1 MNGQGL
7 YHSLS
12 EQNYND
18 LPLRCDFFDWRRIH
32 MDVVDCALRCT
43 SHDCFAFGQNASGC
57 AVCHL
62 ESSGLNK
69 LEWGSFFS
77 VFKKGE

>member
-1 MNGQGL
+1 MISQGL

-18 LPLRCDFFDWRRIH
+18 LPLSCDFFEWRRMH
-32 MDVVDCALRCT
+32 TYVVDCALKCT
-43 SHDCFAFGQNASGC
+43 SQDCFAFGHNESGC

-62 ESSGLNK
+62 DSPALNG
-69 LEWGSFFS
+69 LEWGSFS
-77 VFKKGE
+77 HMFKKGK